1 MKNMTYAEYRD
12 RVFGCWLGKCVAGT
26 IGAPYEGMKQLLDFA
41 YDPCLIEEMLPNDD
55 LDLQILW
62 LEVLEKKGTS
72 FTSEDLAEIFYAKCP
87 YAPGEYGIFRKNY
100 QRGLHPP
107 YTGLFNNTYYADGMG
122 CIIRSEIWAC
132 IAPGDP
138 ILAAQCAAKDA
149 VLDHPRGGA
158 SYTSELFMAALE
170 ALAFVESDIKACI
183 TRARDLVE
191 DTFSDA
197 DGVLLYVIEK
207 VCEWCQAE
215 SDWRRARERILA
227 ECGHPDCTNVYQNLG
242 FTLLALLHGEGD
254 LIKTTMIALNCGF
267 DTDCT
272 CATAGA
278 ILGIQQGAKVLKER
292 HGFTDQGFKLSV
304 NTTRRSD
311 RVEDLAEDT
320 CQVGL
325 LFAGKNDHL
334 RITAAPEPPIIPH
347 AFQNPLDITV
357 NYTDHGPEFYPWN
370 FECVAQWGHHV
381 AVEVLYTNKGNA
393 ALTVAPTVEFPD
405 GWQLEWQVCNSPK
418 ANPDSV
424 PCVLSLEP
432 YECTTVVYTL
442 IIPESLD
449 ILYETNLFC
458 IRAKLV
464 GSDVVIEHTFGLV
477 GSGVWQV
484 FGPFWE
490 NNVTVPAL
498 KIKEPYWNHVT
509 AGTKTEAETLDRV
522 RDYHVNAFTSIDK
535 EYLALNDLKE
545 AAYGRGPLAD
555 QGRIVNLW
563 QEPFSIADLVGW
575 QGPCSVYLTRRLVSP
590 GNRTVCLQ
598 IGHNDAFKLW
608 INGALISE
616 KDTFGW
622 WTNENTHVIGVQLN
636 EGENLIVL
644 RLTRRSNQAL
654 FSLVFSET
662 GTCSAHFTDFGSVV
676 PGRAMLNHQ

>member
-1 MKNMTYAEYRD
+1 MINITYAEYRD
-12 RVFGCWLGKCVAGT
+12 RVLGCWLGKCVAGT
-26 IGAPYEGMKQLLDFA
+26 IGAPYEGMKQLLDLA

-62 LEVLEKKGTS
+62 LEVLEKKGTA
-72 FTSEDLAEIFYAKCP
+72 FTSEDLAEIFYTKCP
-87 YAPGEYGIFRKNY
+87 YAPGEYAVFRKNY

-107 YTGLFNNTYYADGMG
+107 YTGMFNNAYYADGMG
-122 CIIRSEIWAC
+122 SIIRSEIWAC

-138 ILAAQCAAKDA
+138 VLAAQCAAKDA

-170 ALAFVESDIKACI
+170 ALAFVEPDIKTCI
-183 TRARDLVE
+183 TRARELVE
-191 DTFSDA
+191 HTFSEA

-254 LIKTTMIALNCGF
+254 LIKTTMIAVNCGF

-278 ILGIQQGAKVLKER
+278 ILGIQQGAAALKEK

-304 NTTRRSD
+304 NTERRSD

-320 CQVGL
+320 CLVGL

-334 RITAAPEPPIIPH
+334 RITEAPLPPTPPH
-347 AFQNPLDITV
+347 EIHCPLDITV
-357 NYTDHGPEFYPWN
+357 HYTDHGQDYFPYN
-370 FECVAQWGHHV
+370 LECVAQWGHQV
-381 AVEVLYTNKGNA
+381 VLEVLYANNGNEP
-393 ALTVAPTVEFPD
+393 LTVEPEMVLPK
-405 GWQLEWQVCNSPK
+405 GWQLQWQICDSPTT
-418 ANPDSV
+418 NPASV
-424 PCVLSLEP
+424 PCVLPLAA
-432 YECTTVVYTL
+432 YECTTVVYTITVTEDVDVL
-442 IIPESLD
+442 H
-449 ILYETNLFC
+449 ETNLLP
-458 IRAKLV
+458 IRATLL
-464 GSDVVIEHTFGLV
+464 GTDTVVQHTFGLV
-477 GSGVWQV
+477 GAGVWQV

-490 NNVTVPAL
+490 NNVTVPPL
-498 KIKEPYWNHVT
+498 KLKESYWNHV
-509 AGTKTEAETLDRV
+509 AVGTKTEAETLDRV

-535 EYLALNDLKE
+535 EYLPLDDLQE

-575 QGPCSVYLTRRLVSP
+575 QGPCTVYLTRRLISP
-590 GNRTVCLQ
+590 EARTVCLQ

-608 INGALISE
+608 INGSVISE
-616 KDTFGW
+616 NDTFGW
-622 WTNENTHVIGVQLN
+622 WTNENTHVIGVPLN
-636 EGENLIVL
+636 AGENLIVL

-662 GTCSAHFTDFGSVV
+662 GTCSANYADFASVV
-676 PGRAMLNHQ
+676 PGRKMTDR